1 MQLLLYIYIY
11 IFLKQRQVFLESQH
25 VNWVSR
31 GSLFADSLTRLTVEL
46 ELPSLVEAGWGRGL
60 WSQQAGCES
69 RPCLWVLM
77 WLWDKFLSV
86 SGLTSPWIKGTMTGL
101 TGSGAAG
108 AGWGW
113 LGAAASRSVRGAQR
127 GSESYPPALSLHAD
141 EASRALGC
149 LFLGALGAPL
159 NACYTCLWPQ
169 QPGVNWS
176 HLMLCLEPCCT
187 GSSKPCKKR
196 LLGGCSGGSR
206 EMTFVLTLKWVLVGG
221 LWMKVVENFW
231 DSCFPSTTAY
241 EE

>member
-77 WLWDKFLSV
+77 WLWDKFFSV

-108 AGWGW
+108 AGWG
-113 LGAAASRSVRGAQR
+113 LQRHAQCGELSV
-127 GSESYPPALSLHAD
+127 ALSLTHQLLVSMLTKPHVLLAVFFS
-141 EASRALGC
+141 E
-149 LFLGALGAPL
+149 
-159 NACYTCLWPQ
+159 
-169 QPGVNWS
+169 
-176 HLMLCLEPCCT
+176 HLVP
-187 GSSKPCKKR
+187 P
-196 LLGGCSGGSR
+196 
-206 EMTFVLTLKWVLVGG
+206 
-221 LWMKVVENFW
+221 
-231 DSCFPSTTAY
+231 
-241 EE
+241 